1 MPVTLL
7 RSQHDEKLATPTRLS
22 MKVDQMAELFKEAY
36 SDIELDEPTEA
47 EWDEHLLREL
57 QEADADRYAAIPERE
72 I

>member
-1 MPVTLL
+1 
-7 RSQHDEKLATPTRLS
+7 